1 MHTGHQ
7 EQSGQGIQGDGEDA
21 GTRDV
26 NTDASLQEQ
35 PSIAQ
40 LQSAADEFQAAFDTA
55 LYELEKS
62 RRQADERS
70 ARISDLNDSIV
81 ALNNALAEQVVRAD
95 SKSQAVDALQKQ
107 VAEAEGECAALT
119 SKLNEQSRSQ
129 EMQLEQ
135 VNRLSAQVEELTTEI
150 NQHKSAGLQ
159 AAEEYAQERSQLG
172 SHIAKLKELY
182 NDACYRLE
190 EAQKEINASKA
201 KLESGSETI
210 VRLNAELDD
219 LRGKFDQQSVAM
231 ASQNEKFALQDSE
244 ISALQ
249 GTVNELLGH
258 REKIES
264 LNRALHESSISEN
277 TMHQKIMGEKDSMIS
292 ALKERLSHGAAGNVQ
307 ADESA
312 ERARLQAGLDAM
324 DARLRD
330 KDREIQMLAGRAAS
344 AAELEARVREL
355 SRELTEA
362 RAERTQQLA
371 AADAAHSMQEKVNE
385 LAAALKQVGA
395 ERDELAAQLNEYMR
409 LDRLAVQAADKEQQA
424 TQHAPAMDMSL
435 LEIDA
440 PVTAESAPEE
450 SVTPDLERAP
460 GMEMSLLETDAPV
473 TAESA
478 PEEGVMPDLVEP
490 VVTQQ
495 EAPAEELNF
504 SDVVPVEQPVDVA
517 LESPPARME
526 QQSEHGGVVEAQSQD
541 VVSPADADS
550 GVQAP
555 VSDGVAVMET
565 GSGNETAPVD
575 VQEAAVA
582 EAVSETESSGNNAE
596 TVDVAMPDG
605 GNEFGDYIRDILECN
620 RLRLYFQPI
629 PALVADINNC
639 FEVLARFVG
648 QDERLILPGEVFEK
662 AGSAAMS
669 VELDKRIIEAAI
681 IKLAESEIKD
691 MKLFVKLTR
700 QSVTDHDFPV
710 WVMGKLKGHGVKA
723 GRLVFEVDERT
734 MQEELKNMSM
744 LSRALSAMGC
754 LVSIEHYR
762 MESAPECLDQIHVDY
777 LKIDRQLVHAIGTN
791 QEHHGIVGK
800 IMELAVSRGYL
811 TVAEGVERPED
822 LAKLWEFGVS
832 QAQGYFIYEPSGEVD
847 TEMTGS
853 EDEDKEDDGKAT
865 FTHG

>member
-70 ARISDLNDSIV
+70 ARINDLNDSIV

-435 LEIDA
+435 LEI
-440 PVTAESAPEE
+440 
-450 SVTPDLERAP
+450 
-460 GMEMSLLETDAPV
+460 DAPV